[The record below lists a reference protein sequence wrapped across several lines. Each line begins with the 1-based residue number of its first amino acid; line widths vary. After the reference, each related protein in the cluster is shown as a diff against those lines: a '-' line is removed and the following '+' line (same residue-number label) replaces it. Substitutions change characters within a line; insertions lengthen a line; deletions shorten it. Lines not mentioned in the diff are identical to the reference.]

1 MFYRFVFA
9 FIIGIF
15 VLSTSSFAGD
25 VKLKTHSD
33 SASYSV
39 GYNVG
44 KSVLNQ
50 VKFDSLDLNFLSS
63 CLDLPMGFC
72 KSNLKF
78 PKLKYKST
86 LPNCKAI
93 WKSAANCKWKHKRK
107 K

>member
-50 VKFDSLDLNFLSS
+50 VKFDSLDLNFSIILS
-63 CLDLPMGFC
+63 GFTDGILQ
-72 KSNLKF
+72 KQ
-78 PKLKYKST
+78 PQ
-86 LPNCKAI
+86 I
-93 WKSAANCKWKHKRK
+93 
-107 K
+107 